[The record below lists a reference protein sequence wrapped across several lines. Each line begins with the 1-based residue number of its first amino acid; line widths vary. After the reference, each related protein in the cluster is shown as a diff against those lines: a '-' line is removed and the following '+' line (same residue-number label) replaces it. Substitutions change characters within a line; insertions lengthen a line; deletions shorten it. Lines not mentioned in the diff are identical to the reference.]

1 MLYQPGLSLKYHILY
16 QNKTNIKSV
25 TDAVKLEGEDNIPN
39 REERFNCK
47 CVNVALDLLFR
58 GFRNKTP

>member
-1 MLYQPGLSLKYHILY
+1 MLYQPDLSLQYHILY

-25 TDAVKLEGEDNIPN
+25 TDAVKLEGEDNIPT

-47 CVNVALDLLFR
+47 CVNVALE
-58 GFRNKTP
+58 